1 MGNVRRKLLHETLK
15 GYVLYAIAIVL
26 LSTPFFYLVIQKLH
40 LDDVD
45 ETLLLRTK
53 EFKKYTIP
61 DLQTS
66 EIDQWNR
73 FNRDMKI
80 VKSDRLILRDS
91 LSFQFIYDTLANEL
105 EPYRI
110 LTSPVTV
117 EGKPFVVSTKVDLI
131 ESEDLV
137 LSLALLYSGLLLLL
151 LTGLFFITQYYSK
164 RLWQPFYRTL
174 YAVEQFEIDKT
185 QVPELT
191 STAIEE
197 FYRLNQVVRGLV
209 SRSRLAF
216 LNQQEFIENAAHELQ
231 TPLAIFQSKLDNFLQ
246 HPDLTASQLQA
257 LGPLYDLLARLNRM
271 NKNLLVLSK
280 IDHQSYDAI
289 EPVDLAA
296 LLKKSV
302 DFFEDQ
308 AVEKGIFLETR
319 FIEVTWVNA
328 NIALIEI
335 LISNL
340 LMNAIA
346 HNRPNGS
353 IEISLNNSELIFRNT
368 GISTAISDD
377 KLFQRFAKTDSTSKG
392 NGLGLSI
399 VKRIAD
405 LYGWQILYEFE
416 NGFHTFAIKIST
428 QVSPQ

>member
-15 GYVLYAIAIVL
+15 GYVLYAIGIVL

-53 EFKKYTIP
+53 EFKKYAVP
-61 DLQTS
+61 GLQTF

-73 FNRDMKI
+73 FNRDIKI
-80 VKSDRLILRDS
+80 VKSDSLVLRDS
-91 LSFQFIYDTLANEL
+91 LSFQFIYDTLATEL
-105 EPYRI
+105 EPYRV
-110 LTSPVTV
+110 LTSPVAI
-117 EGKPFVVSTKVDLI
+117 EGKPFTVSTKIDLI
-131 ESEDLV
+131 ESEDLI

-151 LTGLFFITQYYSK
+151 LAGLFFITQYYSK
-164 RLWQPFYRTL
+164 RLWQPFYQTL

-197 FYRLNQVVRGLV
+197 FYRLNQVIRGLV
-209 SRSRLAF
+209 SRSRLTF

-246 HPDLTASQLQA
+246 QPDLTESQLQA

-328 NIALIEI
+328 NISLIEI
-335 LISNL
+335 LVSNL
-340 LMNAIA
+340 VMNAIA
-346 HNRPNGS
+346 HNPPNGS
-353 IEISLNNSELIFRNT
+353 IEISLNNSKLTFRNT
-368 GISTAISDD
+368 GISAAIPDD

-405 LYGWQILYEFE
+405 LYGWPILYEFE
-416 NGFHTFAIKIST
+416 KGFHTFTVKISA
-428 QVSPQ
+428 QASRQ